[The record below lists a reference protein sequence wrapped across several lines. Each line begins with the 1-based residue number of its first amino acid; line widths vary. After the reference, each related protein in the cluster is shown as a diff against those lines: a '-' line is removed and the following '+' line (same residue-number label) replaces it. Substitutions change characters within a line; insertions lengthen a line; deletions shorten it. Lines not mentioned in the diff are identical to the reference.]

1 MAETPVVQAPGKG
14 PILPQP
20 SPVQVQ
26 VPLASQVAQSG
37 VRPTEARFGVG
48 GSSGRESMDMLSNIR
63 AETLRSLSA
72 FSPLIAEKL
81 KQAQEDEFANGYM
94 RQLQGETVDDIR
106 AEQPDGGFFGDGSA
120 VRGAQARQA
129 ETAGQSMLQYV
140 QQNQGELT
148 RMDLESQRR
157 AIGAYVEGLKTG
169 DPSSDLMIAQGVMKM
184 MPAVLDNLARTAESE
199 NQRQA
204 QVQQA
209 DAMAAAGDSLR
220 YAESAFRT
228 GQMGET
234 AYNQVKANYIQMAGP
249 LPGQTNASYRAA
261 LTGQIMQLSK
271 DGSHEMANLLYD
283 NLLHGQLTAD
293 ERLQMEGQIKASR
306 AEWLLN
312 NPTAYDFTEYR
323 ATLGSQID
331 GGRYSTQAELEADI
345 DRYNADYKA
354 QTGSLVPLIDNKEKG
369 RAVSSWLDYKQR
381 ADAANQKLMASQ
393 MDEAAKMGLFKEGY
407 AKGSPSQMQ
416 MSGLDSKQKYAVEA
430 TEAGRF
436 MEGSEASARVLGRL
450 ASNGY
455 TNPVITEQIGN
466 TMGILRGGGIPKA
479 ETLQQLQQIYGQL
492 KATPYGAA
500 ATDAYF
506 KEDLPLMERMAGMD
520 MTDKSNVQAIR
531 EMANA
536 NRIAVTVPKDVQTA
550 AAELVDDEFK
560 PGVFSR
566 WFGDGIELGVGYEAQ
581 LKDEMKK
588 HAGEIM
594 AQSPN
599 SNQKN
604 VLEMAKARTLRN
616 KDIAGNMLITGSK
629 PGQFVSAVNQHLNV
643 KVSDPKDTRI
653 NTFIT
658 DAIKPKMPNGQS
670 FNVGSV
676 AMLPNGESVVVTVT
690 RANGGNQSLVLS
702 LKDIADI
709 QNNKRQDY
717 TRKYRDAMSKVQP
730 DPYVMSGMERPKE

>member
-48 GSSGRESMDMLSNIR
+48 GSSGRESMDMLNNIHS
-63 AETLRSLSA
+63 ETLRALSA

-140 QQNQGELT
+140 QQNQGDLT
-148 RMDLESQRR
+148 RMDLEGQRR

-169 DPSSDLMIAQGVMKM
+169 DPASDMLIAQGVMKM

-283 NLLHGQLTAD
+283 NLLQGQLTAD

-506 KEDLPLMERMAGMD
+506 KDYLPLMERMAGMD

-536 NRIAVTVPKDVQTA
+536 NRTTVTVPKDVQTA
-550 AAELVDDEFK
+550 AAELVDDELK

-566 WFGDGIELGVGYEAQ
+566 WFGGGIELGVGYEAQ

-599 SNQKN
+599 ANQKN
-604 VLEMAKARTLRN
+604 VLEMAKARTLRS

-629 PGQFVSAVNQHLNV
+629 PGQFVSSLNQHLNI

-658 DAIKPKMPNGQS
+658 DAIQPKMPNGQS

-730 DPYVMSGMERPKE
+730 DPYVMSGMARPEE

>member
-14 PILPQP
+14 PVLPQP

-26 VPLASQVAQSG
+26 VPLASQVASQG
-37 VRPTEARFGVG
+37 VRPAESRFGVG
-48 GSSGRESMDMLSNIR
+48 GSNGAEAMDALNNIKAGTMRALS
-63 AETLRSLSA
+63 SL
-72 FSPLIAEKL
+72 SPLIADKL

-94 RQLQGETVDDIR
+94 KQLQGQSVEDIR
-106 AEQPDGGFFGDGSA
+106 AEQSDGGFFGDGSA

-129 ETAGQSMLQYV
+129 ETAGQSMLQWV
-140 QQNQGELT
+140 QQNQGDLS
-148 RMDLESQRR
+148 RMSLDEQRR
-157 AIGAYVEGLKTG
+157 ALGGYVEGLKTG
-169 DPSSDLMIAQGVMKM
+169 DASSDLMIAQGAMKM

-209 DAMAAAGDSLR
+209 DAMAAAGDSLK
-220 YAESAFRT
+220 YAESQFRT
-228 GQMGET
+228 GQMGE
-234 AYNQVKANYIQMAGP
+234 AMYNQVKANYIQLAGP

-283 NLLHGQLTAD
+283 NLLQGQLTTD
-293 ERLQMEGQIKASR
+293 ERLQMEGQIKSSR

-312 NPTAYDFTEYR
+312 NPQAYDFTEYR

-331 GGRYSTQAELEADI
+331 GGRYSSTEELEADI
-345 DRYNADYKA
+345 DRQNADYKA
-354 QTGSLVPLIDNKEKG
+354 QTGSLIPLIDNKEKG
-369 RAVSSWLDYKQR
+369 KAVSSWLDYKQR
-381 ADAANQKLMASQ
+381 ADAANQKLMTAQ

-407 AKGSPSQMQ
+407 AKGSPAQMQ
-416 MSGLDSKQKYAVEA
+416 MSGLDAKQKFAVDSV
-430 TEAGRF
+430 EAGRF

-455 TNPVITEQIGN
+455 TNPVVAETIGN

-479 ETLQQLQQIYGQL
+479 ETLTQLQQIYSQL

-500 ATDAYF
+500 AVDAYF
-506 KEDLPLMERMAGMD
+506 KDDLGTMERMAGMD
-520 MTDKSNVQAIR
+520 MMDKSNIQAVR
-531 EMANA
+531 EMVNA
-536 NRIAVTVPKDVQTA
+536 NRTSVTVPKEIQTSA
-550 AAELVDDEFK
+550 ADLVDSELK
-560 PGVFSR
+560 PGVWSR
-566 WFGDGIELGVGYEAQ
+566 WIGDGVELGVGYEAQ

-594 AQSPN
+594 AQFPN
-599 SNQKN
+599 STEKN
-604 VLEMAKARTLRN
+604 VMEMAKARTLRS

-629 PGQFVSAVNQHLNV
+629 PGQFVQGVNQYLNI
-643 KVSDPKDTRI
+643 KVGDPKDTRI

-670 FNVGSV
+670 FNVGSI
-676 AMLPNGESVVVTVT
+676 AMLPNRESVVVTVT
-690 RANGGNQSLVLS
+690 RANGGNQSLVLG
-702 LKDIADI
+702 LKDIAEI
-709 QNNKRQDY
+709 QNSKNTDY
-717 TRKYRDAMSKVQP
+717 NRRYRDAMSKVRP
-730 DPYVMSGMERPKE
+730 DPYILAGMERPKE

>member
-48 GSSGRESMDMLSNIR
+48 GSSGRESMDMLNNIHS
-63 AETLRSLSA
+63 ETLRALSA

-220 YAESAFRT
+220 YAENAFRT

-283 NLLHGQLTAD
+283 NLLQGQLTAD

-506 KEDLPLMERMAGMD
+506 KDDLPLMERMAGMD

-536 NRIAVTVPKDVQTA
+536 NRTTVTVPKDVQTA
-550 AAELVDDEFK
+550 AAELVDDELK

-566 WFGDGIELGVGYEAQ
+566 WFSDGIELGVGYEAQ

-588 HAGEIM
+588 HVGEIM

-599 SNQKN
+599 ANQKN
-604 VLEMAKARTLRN
+604 VLEMAKARTLRS

-629 PGQFVSAVNQHLNV
+629 PGQFVSSLNQHLNI

-658 DAIKPKMPNGQS
+658 DAIQQKMPNGQS

-730 DPYVMSGMERPKE
+730 DPYVMSGMARPEE